1 METKKFPPYTVCH
14 SHYVSHRQHWMATLL
29 GGIVAPTWRI
39 RRSNWIQWF
48 FFNLFAGKERILKIL
63 IPQQRNIKHVL
74 RWTWI
79 HTLIHHPQFS
89 LLVSSTTNFKSVENL
104 LKRMIDFCCYTL
116 PSACSVRL
124 IIPQQSTAHY
134 GRRLCLTSIVRFN
147 TTPRFFLYSNLT
159 PCRIIFKQICRQPT
173 IIEVEK
179 DKRRRISLVS
189 THFSTFNENTK
200 LFYMKIHSFKS
211 SISDNALQSSPSPSP
226 DARVIKWNAIL
237 KGN

>member
-48 FFNLFAGKERILKIL
+48 FFNLFAGKERILKLL

-89 LLVSSTTNFKSVENL
+89 LLISSTTNFKSVENL

-116 PSACSVRL
+116 QSPLRLLSSIDYSTTIHSPLWSATVS
-124 IIPQQSTAHY
+124 H
-134 GRRLCLTSIVRFN
+134 
-147 TTPRFFLYSNLT
+147 LYSAVQHDTTFLLVLKFDSVPHHLQT
-159 PCRIIFKQICRQPT
+159 DMPPT
-173 IIEVEK
+173 
-179 DKRRRISLVS
+179 DHHWGGVS
-189 THFSTFNENTK
+189 GGE
-200 LFYMKIHSFKS
+200 
-211 SISDNALQSSPSPSP
+211 
-226 DARVIKWNAIL
+226 
-237 KGN
+237 G

>member
-79 HTLIHHPQFS
+79 HTLIHHPRFS

-159 PCRIIFKQICRQPT
+159 PCRIIFKQMCRQPT
-173 IIEVEK
+173 IIEVEFQVEK

-189 THFSTFNENTK
+189 THFSTFSEKKKYFTWK
-200 LFYMKIHSFKS
+200 SIHSRA
-211 SISDNALQSSPSPSP
+211 AL
-226 DARVIKWNAIL
+226 AIMHCKVRPPPL
-237 KGN
+237 QMHELLNGMQY